1 MKRIFIIL
9 LLLII
14 LIFIA
19 LMVLGY
25 SSRSGE
31 APGMSEGRLT
41 ECPAKPNCVCSEY
54 KSDADHYIEPVI
66 IPVITADTPKILRES
81 IKEAGGKIQKESREY
96 IAATFSSSVFGF
108 VDDLE
113 CRIDYAKNEIHFR
126 SASRVGYGDLGVNRK
141 RVELIKALFLKKI
154 KNSGMN

>member
-1 MKRIFIIL
+1 MKYILIIL
-9 LLLII
+9 LFLII
-14 LIFIA
+14 LIFIV

-25 SSRSGE
+25 ISRSGE
-31 APGMSEGRLT
+31 PPGMSEGRLT
-41 ECPAKPNCVCSEY
+41 ECPDKPNCVCSEY
-54 KSDADHYIEPVI
+54 KNDADHYIEPVI
-66 IPVITADTPKILRES
+66 ISVITKKAPEILRES
-81 IKEAGGKIQKESREY
+81 IQGAGGKIQKESRDY

-113 CRIDYAKNEIHFR
+113 CRIDYDKNEIHFR

-154 KNSGMN
+154 